1 MNDFISKER
10 HQSFDGM
17 LRFNSDL
24 HDDHFKRQT
33 SCMNVRRCTAAL
45 SSNLPLFTFPIVWKT
60 EIIFFL
66 LLQQEH

>member
-10 HQSFDGM
+10 HQSFD
-17 LRFNSDL
+17 
-24 HDDHFKRQT
+24 DHVKRQT

-66 LLQQEH
+66 LLQQDH